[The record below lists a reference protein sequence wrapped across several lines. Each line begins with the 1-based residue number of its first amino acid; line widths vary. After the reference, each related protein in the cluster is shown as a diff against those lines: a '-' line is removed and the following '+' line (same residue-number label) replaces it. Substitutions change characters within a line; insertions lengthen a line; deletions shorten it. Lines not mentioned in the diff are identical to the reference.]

1 MIVTYYLILTIAQ
14 SYDSITTTTVPMESY
29 DVCMNAGQ
37 QAAQDLH
44 KKNVTSVQFSC
55 VKIRQ

>member
-14 SYDSITTTTVPMESY
+14 SYDSITTTTVPMEYY

-37 QAAQDLH
+37 QASKDLH
-44 KKNVTSVQFSC
+44 KNNVTSVQFSC
-55 VKIRQ
+55 VKARK

>member
-1 MIVTYYLILTIAQ
+1 MIVTYCLILTIAQ
-14 SYDSITTTTVPMESY
+14 SYDSITSITVPMESY
-29 DVCMNAGQ
+29 EICMNAGQ

-55 VKIRQ
+55 VKARK